1 MFAQSKPQGT
11 PMNWTNSFWQIETN
25 THTGMFAAT
34 VLARNKFAVSKCSS
48 KRIHTRD
55 PTQRSRRRHR
65 RSTQTPK
72 MATTRH
78 HHRPHPYELQAAIPP
93 ANEASLQFQARPKPS
108 LQDPIPPCSTFPT
121 IFGSFCTSDSLHVLA
136 GAVPL
141 LTLWRPPCGMCSVRS
156 LTSKERFFSWAA
168 TRICRPGRARVIT
181 NNRLVDLNIENL
193 FRVDDGRIEVVANGL
208 PMWGS

>member
-1 MFAQSKPQGT
+1 MFLQTDSHKGS
-11 PMNWTNSFWQIETN
+11 N
-25 THTGMFAAT
+25 
-34 VLARNKFAVSKCSS
+34 
-48 KRIHTRD
+48 
-55 PTQRSRRRHR
+55 PTQQ
-65 RSTQTPK
+65 TQTPK
-72 MATTRH
+72 KHPDPENGNNATPSPSTTLCTMNSKPRS
-78 HHRPHPYELQAAIPP
+78 RQPTKPRYNSKLVPSQAFRTLFRRIVAPFPP
-93 ANEASLQFQARPKPS
+93 FSGPPPS
-108 LQDPIPPCSTFPT
+108 PP
-121 IFGSFCTSDSLHVLA
+121 FCTSDSLHVLA

-156 LTSKERFFSWAA
+156 LTSKERLFSWAA